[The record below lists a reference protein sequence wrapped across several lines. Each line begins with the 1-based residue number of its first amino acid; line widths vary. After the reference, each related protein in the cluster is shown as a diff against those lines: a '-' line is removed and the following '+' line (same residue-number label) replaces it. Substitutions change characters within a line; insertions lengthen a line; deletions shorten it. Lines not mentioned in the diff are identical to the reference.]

1 MTIVGTDDVF
11 YAAVETTFDTHQA
24 FTGAQALYLESLD
37 IEPDVP
43 FIKSKEKNGSASL
56 FAEYADISGGKF
68 KATFLL
74 RANAA
79 GTAPPHDALYRAA
92 FGAAPSFPGGNTSL
106 YNLAAAGPISL
117 QLARRSGA
125 QFYEVINGCV
135 VTDIELDY
143 STGAARVNVS
153 GEFASY
159 GCVVGTPVTTAT
171 VTSGATSFTL
181 AATSQN
187 KIRRNARIQ
196 IGTDNNTSAGYAVTD
211 VSAAG
216 VVTFSPALGTT
227 QSGATNITSFAPT
240 PTFAGTLI
248 GGVDGL
254 LTIDS
259 TTTDFQTAK
268 LSMKTGNHLLKKEA
282 SRTRPGRASRGERD
296 ITVEILAYADESLQQ
311 SLAINLGG
319 SAPTPVL
326 RNIVLRAGSNTAAQ
340 RAQFE
345 MGAVRMALAPVKV
358 PEAEEATVA
367 MMGTPRRVSVAE
379 DELALRFN

>member
-1 MTIVGTDDVF
+1 MTITGVDDVF
-11 YAAVETTFDTHQA
+11 YAAVESTFDTHQA

-56 FAEYADISGGKF
+56 FAEYADITGGKF

-74 RANAA
+74 RTNAA
-79 GTAPPHDALYRAA
+79 GTAPPHDAIYRGA
-92 FGAAPSFPGGNTSL
+92 FGAAPTFPGGTATL
-106 YNLAAAGPISL
+106 YALSAAGPVSL
-117 QLARRSGA
+117 QLARRAGA
-125 QFYEVINGCV
+125 QFYEVINGAV
-135 VTDIELDY
+135 ITDIEADW
-143 STGAARVNVS
+143 STGAVRFSVS

-159 GCVVGTPVTTAT
+159 GCVVGSPVSTAT
-171 VTSGATSFTL
+171 ITSAATTFTL

-196 IGTDNNTSAGYAVTD
+196 IGTDNNTSLGYQVTD

-216 VVTFSPALGTT
+216 VVTFAPALGTT
-227 QSGATNITSFAPT
+227 QTGATTITSFAPT
-240 PTFAGTLI
+240 PTFAGTLV

-254 LTIDS
+254 LTIDG
-259 TTTDFQTAK
+259 TTTDYQSAK
-268 LSMKTGNHLLKKEA
+268 VTMKTGNHLLKKEA
-282 SRTRPGRASRGERD
+282 SRLRPGRASRGERD
-296 ITVEILAYADESLQQ
+296 ITTEILAYADETLQQ

-326 RNIVLRAGSNTAAQ
+326 RNIVVRAGSNTAAQ

-345 MGAVRMALAPVKV
+345 MGAVRMAIAPVKV
-358 PEAEEATVA
+358 PETDEATVA
-367 MMGTPRRVSVAE
+367 MMGTPRRVSIAE
-379 DELALRFN
+379 DELAFRLN

>member
-1 MTIVGTDDVF
+1 MTVTGVDDVF
-11 YAAVETTFDTHQA
+11 YAAVEATFDTHQA
-24 FTGAQALYLESLD
+24 FTGANALYLESLD

-56 FAEYADISGGKF
+56 FAEYADITGGKF

-79 GTAPPHDALYRAA
+79 GTAPPHDAIYRAA
-92 FGAAPSFPGGNTSL
+92 FGAAPTFPGGTASL

-125 QFYEVINGCV
+125 QFYEAINGCV
-135 VTDIELDY
+135 VTEIELDL
-143 STGAARVNVS
+143 STGAARVTVS
-153 GEFASY
+153 GEFTSY

-171 VTSGATSFTL
+171 VTAGASTFTL

-187 KIRRNARIQ
+187 KIRRGARIQ
-196 IGTDNNTSAGYAVTD
+196 IGTDNNTSTGYAVTD

-216 VVTFSPALGTT
+216 VVTFSPNLGVT

-240 PTFAGTLI
+240 PTFTGTLLA
-248 GGVDGL
+248 GVDANL
-254 LTIDS
+254 SVDS
-259 TTTDFQTAK
+259 TTTDFQSAK
-268 LSMKTGNHLLKKEA
+268 VSMKTGNHLLKKES

-296 ITVEILAYADESLQQ
+296 ISVEILTYADESLQQ
-311 SLAINLGG
+311 SLALNLGG

-326 RNIVLRAGSNTAAQ
+326 RNIILRAGSNTAAQ
-340 RAQFE
+340 RVNFE
-345 MGAVRMALAPVKV
+345 MGATRVAHSAVKV
-358 PEAEEATVA
+358 PEAEEATVVL
-367 MMGTPRRVSVAE
+367 MGTPRRVSVAE
-379 DELALRFN
+379 DELAMRWN